1 MPVTN
6 AAIAKIFENMA
17 TFLEMKGDSFF
28 KIRAYHRAA
37 RTIEHLSFSLEQAV
51 RDGMDLG
58 EIPGFGSAI
67 STKTRELIETG
78 KMAAYEKLK
87 AEFPEGVL
95 DLSNVSGIG
104 AKTAMTIAREL
115 GVRSIDDLEQAI
127 LDGRLAQ
134 LPRMGEKTA
143 ENILRHIQYLRDREK
158 TAP

>member
-1 MPVTN
+1 MAVTN
-6 AAIAKIFENMA
+6 AEIAGIFENMA
-17 TFLEMKGDSFF
+17 TFLEIKGDSFF
-28 KIRAYHRAA
+28 KIRAYQSAS
-37 RTIEHLSFSLEQAV
+37 RTIEQLPFSLEDAV

-67 STKTRELIETG
+67 SSKIRELIDTG
-78 KMAAYEKLK
+78 KMAAYDKLK

-95 DLSNVSGIG
+95 DLSNVFGIG
-104 AKTAMTIAREL
+104 AKTAMAIAREL
-115 GVRSIDDLEQAI
+115 GVSTIDDLERAI

-143 ENILRHIQYLRDREK
+143 ENMLRHIQYLRDREK

>member
-1 MPVTN
+1 MPATN
-6 AAIAKIFENMA
+6 SEIAGIFENMA

-28 KIRAYHRAA
+28 KIRAYQRAA
-37 RTIEHLSFSLEQAV
+37 RTIEHLSFSLDQTV

-67 STKTRELIETG
+67 SSKTRELIETG
-78 KMAAYEKLK
+78 KMAAYEKLR

-95 DLSNVSGIG
+95 DLSNVFGIG
-104 AKTAMTIAREL
+104 AKTALTIAREL
-115 GVRSIDDLEQAI
+115 GVSSIDDLERAI

-143 ENILRHIQYLRDREK
+143 EKMLQHIRYLRDREK
-158 TAP
+158 TTT